1 MKRIVAMML
10 AFLLMMPLGGCSL
23 VTDALRDEM
32 GDEFAD
38 ALDAQQAQNKA
49 ELEQLGKDLE
59 ELGDEVGAELKD
71 MIQDKLNTP
80 AHPLGAD
87 PINTYDNKGYIT
99 RLSDIPESEVKNTKQ
114 LNIAEFDPLS
124 ALTETLMSNIDDPTT
139 SGLEGIGNG
148 LAFLTDMWSNAV
160 KVTQL
165 RVTEGKDG
173 RLNIDYGDP
182 IELKYSGKKKSL
194 HAVLVDQYFSV
205 SPSIIFTGS
214 KKADEMIRSWFNLD
228 GEGKYSMSMT
238 FGRVYIGDCG
248 YRLIFEGDKI
258 YQVPHLHEDTEFRIY
273 YKEDGKSTYLFDAAE
288 LLRNTRFELPKEE
301 AAKVRKRL
309 KESGYLD

>member
-1 MKRIVAMML
+1 
-10 AFLLMMPLGGCSL
+10 MMPLGGCSL

-182 IELKYSGKKKSL
+182 IELKYSGKEEPARRAGRPILQRFAKHYFHRQQKGGRNDSQLVQPGWRGQVL
-194 HAVLVDQYFSV
+194 HVD
-205 SPSIIFTGS
+205 
-214 KKADEMIRSWFNLD
+214 DLRS
-228 GEGKYSMSMT
+228 
-238 FGRVYIGDCG
+238 
-248 YRLIFEGDKI
+248 
-258 YQVPHLHEDTEFRIY
+258 RIY
-273 YKEDGKSTYLFDAAE
+273 
-288 LLRNTRFELPKEE
+288 R
-301 AAKVRKRL
+301 RL
-309 KESGYLD
+309 WIPADL